1 MEIPWEEIL
10 QDDFQKGMFDMEL
23 EDLEGPA
30 DQTEQVSYFPC
41 SLRPLINYLALD
53 AEKETN
59 YQLAVIEHGCKR

>member
-30 DQTEQVSYFPC
+30 DQTEQVSYFLC
-41 SLRPLINYLALD
+41 SLRPLINYLDLN
-53 AEKETN
+53 AENKTN
-59 YQLAVIEHGCKR
+59 HQLAVIEHGCKR